1 MHQRIDDLEEELRSQ
16 AALHRDEVAG
26 LKRKQAEHV
35 AELEALRYAER
46 QKHIAE
52 TEAAEERHQ
61 EELRAQRAAHDA
73 AIGTLQH
80 RCGAL
85 IAMLDTNKAD
95 VLHLQCLLQLGVQ
108 RRESGAS
115 DNQEIALHGDPA
127 EIFVKSR
134 HSVSYD
140 EVFDAYVSSW
150 QQSTAQAS
158 KGSHAAAMCGML
170 LEQSKV
176 TQVGYLASDGLLP
189 RPLELARSKQ
199 LAEAEKWYML
209 GAKHGDPNAD
219 WLLGRMKETSGDDAS
234 AFALLEAA
242 ASGGHIEALVDI
254 GFYAERGKGGCLQDD
269 ARAYDCYLRARRAGS
284 TRGKNNLAKLLIDGR
299 GFRRPAGVSVYDIEM
314 QAVELFVDSARCGY
328 AVAHFNLG
336 LCYEAGRG
344 VGTDLLSAERSYQR
358 ASEDGHAGAL
368 GALAALL
375 FRRALRMDPSESQF
389 DLFCRSRSLLYRAAD
404 AGSPEAKLLLG
415 WQYEIG
421 GGGLSRDAQVA
432 AKHYDAARR
441 AAEGSGDSVVVAK
454 AHTRLGAVHYARA
467 NDILRVQSETTS
479 RERIPEWYAE
489 LRKAVDHYSA
499 AAGESAKGV
508 RHLHVVARD
517 NIVVAPEH
525 GLRHGESVALAGDV
539 FGPGSDGK
547 TLFVSVVSSNSL
559 KLHQERSNA
568 LEGSESVRLPS
579 HAEIELVTPSPFR
592 DPEALNCLGLL
603 HEQGYVL
610 PFCSKSSD
618 PVHALGMP
626 AVSFEQARRCYEL
639 AIDENR
645 RGLPRL
651 AGRSRDALVNLAH
664 LLEKGLGRRSHSSTE
679 DWLSEQ
685 VRARQLLED
694 AERLGSAQAGVV
706 LASRVHLPS
715 SLPHIPATHDPD
727 ADSQHQLSGLQLQ
740 MQMIAA

>member
-1 MHQRIDDLEEELRSQ
+1 M
-16 AALHRDEVAG
+16 
-26 LKRKQAEHV
+26 
-35 AELEALRYAER
+35 
-46 QKHIAE
+46 
-52 TEAAEERHQ
+52 
-61 EELRAQRAAHDA
+61 
-73 AIGTLQH
+73 
-80 RCGAL
+80 
-85 IAMLDTNKAD
+85 
-95 VLHLQCLLQLGVQ
+95 HLQCLLQLGVQ
-108 RRESGAS
+108 EREA
-115 DNQEIALHGDPA
+115 DREEAHEIALHAAPS
-127 EIFVKSR
+127 EMFVKCR
-134 HSVSYD
+134 HAVSYD

-170 LEQSKV
+170 LEQGKV

-219 WLLGRMKETSGDDAS
+219 WLLGRMKESNGDDVS
-234 AFALLEAA
+234 ALPLFEAA
-242 ASGGHIEALVDI
+242 AAGGHIEALVDV
-254 GFYAERGKGGCLQDD
+254 GFYAERGRGGCIQDD

-299 GFRRPAGVSVYDIEM
+299 GFRRPNGVPVHDIEM

-344 VGTDLLSAERSYQR
+344 VGADLLSAERSYQR

-375 FRRALRMDPSESQF
+375 FRRALRMDPSETQF

-441 AAEGSGDSVVVAK
+441 SAEASGDSVVLAK

-467 NDILRVQSETTS
+467 NDILRAQSDIGS

-489 LRKAVDHYSA
+489 LRKAVDHYRA
-499 AAGESAKGV
+499 AAGESVQGV
-508 RHLHVVARD
+508 RHLRAIVRD
-517 NIVVAPEH
+517 STVVAPEH
-525 GLRHGESVALAGDV
+525 GLRAGDSVALVGDACGAV
-539 FGPGSDGK
+539 SDGQ
-547 TLFVSVVSSNSL
+547 TLYASVLSSSSF
-559 KLHQERSNA
+559 KLHRERGSA
-568 LEGSESVRLPS
+568 LEGSDSVGLPNNQ
-579 HAEIELVTPSPFR
+579 EIDISTPSPFR

-618 PVHALGMP
+618 PVHALGIP

-664 LLEKGLGRRSHSSTE
+664 LLEKGLGRRPNSSTE
-679 DWLSEQ
+679 EWLNEQ
-685 VRARQLLED
+685 ARARHLLED

-715 SLPHIPATHDPD
+715 GLPHIPSTRSPDPE
-727 ADSQHQLSGLQLQ
+727 SEHQLSGLQLP